1 MPDIFETNALAY
13 EEAKRTVAEFEGT
26 TIADD
31 FKIRAVE
38 RLIKTD
44 PLAVLYD
51 ALDAADI
58 ASHEAGPGFID
69 QLETF
74 CKLATKVVLPQ
85 TTTPQEWTDGARHL
99 TYLVS
104 VASNLY
110 HDARVARPE
119 TGINPD
125 RYRKPLERLANEIW
139 GNELLFAH
147 RLQDACDFKIAF
159 TANCQSSDGTWP
171 VLYTYNNDGGI
182 DTANPLISP
191 RQTQTEAQRLANAAN
206 RCLQL
211 TPLQVAA
218 ITAGKPQNSEAA

>member
-1 MPDIFETNALAY
+1 MPDIFENNALAY
-13 EEAKRTVAEFEGT
+13 EDAKRTVAEFEGT

-44 PLAVLYD
+44 PLAALYD
-51 ALDAADI
+51 ALDAADL
-58 ASHEAGPGFID
+58 ASHEPGPGFLD

-74 CKLATKVVLPQ
+74 CKLATKV
-85 TTTPQEWTDGARHL
+85 TIADDGEQSSRL
-99 TYLVS
+99 VRFLVS
-104 VASNLY
+104 IASDLY
-110 HDARVARPE
+110 HTARVARPE

-147 RLQDACDFKIAF
+147 RLQDASDFKIAF
-159 TANCQSSDGTWP
+159 LADSQSPNGSWP
-171 VLYTYNNDGGI
+171 ILYTHSPEGGI
-182 DTANPLISP
+182 YTASLLVTP
-191 RQTQTEAQRLANAAN
+191 RQTKTEAQRIANAAN

-218 ITAGKPQNSEAA
+218 ITTGETQNSEAA

>member
-1 MPDIFETNALAY
+1 MPDIFEANALAY
-13 EEAKRTVAEFEGT
+13 EDAKNTIAEFEGT

-31 FKIRAVE
+31 FKILAVE

-44 PLAVLYD
+44 PIAALYD
-51 ALDAADI
+51 ALDAAEL
-58 ASHEAGPGFID
+58 ASHEPGPGFLD

-74 CKLATKVVLPQ
+74 CKLATNVTIDWDVKSETNRIL
-85 TTTPQEWTDGARHL
+85 RFL
-99 TYLVS
+99 IS
-104 VASNLY
+104 VASDLY
-110 HDARVARPE
+110 YDARVAHPE

-159 TANCQSSDGTWP
+159 WVNCQFSDGSWP
-171 VLYTYNNDGGI
+171 ILYTHNPEGGI
-182 DTANPLISP
+182 GTANPLINP
-191 RQTQTEAQRLANAAN
+191 RQTRTEAQRIANAAN

-218 ITAGKPQNSEAA
+218 ITTCETQNSEAA